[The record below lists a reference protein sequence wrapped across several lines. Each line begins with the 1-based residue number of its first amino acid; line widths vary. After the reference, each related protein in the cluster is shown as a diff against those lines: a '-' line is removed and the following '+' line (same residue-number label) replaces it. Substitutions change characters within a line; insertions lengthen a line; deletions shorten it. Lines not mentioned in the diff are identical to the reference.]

1 MNKCI
6 CTGLKVRCWQHKLLI
21 LDGNLDIHVPTLKT
35 KPIFLVYWTPN
46 NLFISLFAFVMEDQH
61 FFRSKR
67 GNITHGKEISIHT
80 LYVHTFVAKYTQMLC
95 DLAETHK
102 FTLYLFFSFHS
113 HISFAMVYCHIF
125 YPVWRHRVLYASSGY
140 ISAPSLKSVDHSL

>member
-1 MNKCI
+1 MHLHW
-6 CTGLKVRCWQHKLLI
+6 TEVRCWQHKLLI

-46 NLFISLFAFVMEDQH
+46 KLFICLSLRFCNGRPT
-61 FFRSKR
+61 FFSVLTRKYYPREGDINS
-67 GNITHGKEISIHT
+67 
-80 LYVHTFVAKYTQMLC
+80 YVICPHIRCQVHSNAVWPRWDTQIYFTFL
-95 DLAETHK
+95 
-102 FTLYLFFSFHS
+102 FSFHS